1 MHSGSRTTRM
11 IRRSALERPLFE
23 EPSSAC
29 ERPDPWTGPKGF
41 MFGGMALPT
50 KLELGHQYYEAA
62 SLLVDAIK
70 RDELE
75 DYRLANPV
83 LYLYRHWLELA
94 LKSLIGTDAHG
105 HDLGQLA
112 SEFESTMRG
121 TTGSVLPSWIAR
133 RVKEVAAIDPNST
146 AFRYA
151 ENRDRITK
159 RDVPVDGEIYVNL
172 NHLREA
178 MEALHLVFVN
188 LANGSDGHQFVVVEE
203 EDEEADWWLSNSFQE
218 NSD

>member
-70 RDELE
+70 RTS
-75 DYRLANPV
+75 
-83 LYLYRHWLELA
+83 
-94 LKSLIGTDAHG
+94 LKTIVWRIRSSTCTGTG
-105 HDLGQLA
+105 L
-112 SEFESTMRG
+112 SW
-121 TTGSVLPSWIAR
+121 PSRA
-133 RVKEVAAIDPNST
+133 
-146 AFRYA
+146 
-151 ENRDRITK
+151 
-159 RDVPVDGEIYVNL
+159 
-172 NHLREA
+172 
-178 MEALHLVFVN
+178 
-188 LANGSDGHQFVVVEE
+188 
-203 EDEEADWWLSNSFQE
+203 
-218 NSD
+218 

>member
-1 MHSGSRTTRM
+1 
-11 IRRSALERPLFE
+11 
-23 EPSSAC
+23 
-29 ERPDPWTGPKGF
+29 

-50 KLELGHQYYEAA
+50 KLELGDQYYEAA

-75 DYRLANPV
+75 DFRLANPV

-94 LKSLIGTDAHG
+94 LKSLIGTGAHG

-112 SEFESTMRG
+112 SEFESTMRKA
-121 TTGSVLPSWIAR
+121 TGSILPQWIVR
-133 RVKEVAAIDPNST
+133 RVKEVAAIDPSST

-151 ENRDRITK
+151 ENRDRMTK
-159 RDVPVDGEIYVNL
+159 RDVPVDGEIYVSL

-178 MEALHLVFVN
+178 MEALHMVFVN
-188 LANGSDGHQFVVVEE
+188 LASGSHGHPILVVEDD
-203 EDEEADWWLSNSFQE
+203 EDEADC
-218 NSD
+218 